1 MTKKTRNRK
10 EVRTVMILP
19 TPEKLV
25 QANEEHV
32 ARLRREIHPPVHP
45 QHVPTVRKWVGRQMV
60 RWGTRLAADPS
71 LRPVRLP

>member
-1 MTKKTRNRK
+1 
-10 EVRTVMILP
+10 MILP

-32 ARLRREIHPPVHP
+32 ARLRREIHPPVPAHGRP
-45 QHVPTVRKWVGRQMV
+45 VRKWVGRQMV